1 MRPIALDAEDGDRP
15 AEVADMRGDAHCAAR
30 LGKST
35 IGRYDER
42 RAKARPAR
50 EVDLD
55 LARARSHRRDA
66 LAAEEL
72 DPACLLEALVQG
84 SPDHVIRDES
94 CERKRIALR
103 VTQIQALTRSAVQ
116 DACDAQRRN
125 LVRRDPRPNAEPP
138 QSVDR

>member
-94 CERKRIALR
+94 CERKRIAPGGSQL
-103 VTQIQALTRSAVQ
+103 QALPEPPVRAP
-116 DACDAQRRN
+116 ADAQR
-125 LVRRDPRPNAEPP
+125 
-138 QSVDR
+138 